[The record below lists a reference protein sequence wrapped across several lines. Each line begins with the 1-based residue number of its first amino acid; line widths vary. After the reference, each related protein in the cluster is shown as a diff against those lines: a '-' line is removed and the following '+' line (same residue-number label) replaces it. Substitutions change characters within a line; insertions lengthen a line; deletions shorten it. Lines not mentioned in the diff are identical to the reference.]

1 MISLLDYIYANLLL
15 TSMILHSAILWVL
28 RCCLH
33 NPLIIL
39 DPKKQLVDLNGIMTL
54 SFYCLRIDL
63 WQFVQ
68 AMTYDWHVIVDG
80 SKIVTMKYKDEAE
93 YKSYR
98 DECYDK
104 CRLSQDQ
111 WKCLYCQKICKSK
124 NRLNCHRKEGCKKAV
139 DANGKPLKLMLYPH
153 GGLMAPLYYE

>member
-1 MISLLDYIYANLLL
+1 MGTYTTIVGTWNIN
-15 TSMILHSAILWVL
+15 IQ
-28 RCCLH
+28 
-33 NPLIIL
+33 
-39 DPKKQLVDLNGIMTL
+39 KQLVDLNGIRIL
-54 SFYCLRIDL
+54 SFDCLHIDL

-80 SKIVTMKYKDEAE
+80 TKTITMKYKDEAQ

-104 CRLSQDQ
+104 CRLSQDK

-124 NRLNCHRKEGCKKAV
+124 NRLNCHRMDGCKKAV
-139 DANGKPLKLMLYPH
+139 DANGKPLRLMLYPH
-153 GGLMAPLYYE
+153 GGLIAPFYYEWHKTITHLSIGTTWCRYSLSTK